1 MSGSHAHAYSVAPP
15 APSYSSDEPASSPR
29 LRCPPPI
36 YETTDR
42 LSSEPEV
49 RSVECPRF
57 TVEALTGDVLK
68 LTIPG
73 QSLPENRGFISPHF
87 VLGRL
92 RDNKSYEV
100 ELYSI
105 SRRRLQRRYQQ
116 RAIFIT
122 VGVWSIG
129 EYVFWR
135 GERALDFL
143 VLDAVDSCLR
153 KQLPPGGG
161 VLTLKRLDVLASAA
175 GVSFRA

>member
-1 MSGSHAHAYSVAPP
+1 M
-15 APSYSSDEPASSPR
+15 
-29 LRCPPPI
+29 
-36 YETTDR
+36 
-42 LSSEPEV
+42 
-49 RSVECPRF
+49 ECPKF
-57 TVEALTGDVLK
+57 DVDVVGDVLK

-92 RDNKSYEV
+92 RDKTLEL

-105 SRRRLQRRYQQ
+105 SRRRLQRRHQH
-116 RAIFIT
+116 RSIFVS
-122 VGVWSIG
+122 VGIWSIG
-129 EYVFWR
+129 EYVLWR
-135 GERALDFL
+135 DERQLDFL

-161 VLTLKRLDVLASAA
+161 VPTLKRLDVLASAS